1 MKKILIFLL
10 LFLSISCGSNLIS
23 KKSVESID
31 CPSVFFA
38 SENRN
43 YLDSQDKTLT
53 LDNVSFKAQIN
64 NYAFNKLCFQE
75 NDILTFPLDILFI
88 VDPIKPTSPNV
99 ILPLYVALL
108 DSDQQLLE
116 MQYFSIGGEMRNDL
130 NTKAYLQ
137 TELSQSFNI
146 ITSKNNLVSS
156 LVVGFMLD
164 KNKYENFKTFF
175 FSCLNKISYCSK
187 NNY

>member
-10 LFLSISCGSNLIS
+10 LFLSISCSSNLLT
-23 KKSVESID
+23 KKSAESID
-31 CPSVFFA
+31 CPPVFFA

-43 YLDSQDKTLT
+43 YLNSEEKPLT
-53 LDNVSFKAQIN
+53 LDNVSFKAEIN
-64 NYAFNKLCFQE
+64 NYAFNKSCFQE
-75 NDILTFPLDILFI
+75 NDIRTFPLDILFI
-88 VDPIKPTSPNV
+88 IDPIIPTSPNV

-108 DSDQQLLE
+108 DSDKQLFE

-137 TELSQSFNI
+137 TELSKSINI
-146 ITSKNNLVSS
+146 ITSKNNPVSS

-164 KNKYENFKTFF
+164 KKKTEL
-175 FSCLNKISYCSK
+175 LN
-187 NNY
+187 

>member
-10 LFLSISCGSNLIS
+10 LFLSISCSSNILT
-23 KKSVESID
+23 KKSGESID
-31 CPSVFFA
+31 CPPVFFA

-43 YLDSQDKTLT
+43 YLDSEEKPLT
-53 LDNVSFKAQIN
+53 LDNVSFKAEIN
-64 NYAFNKLCFQE
+64 NYAFNKSCFQE
-75 NDILTFPLDILFI
+75 NDIRAFPLDILFI
-88 VDPIKPTSPNV
+88 IDPIIPTSPNV

-108 DSDQQLLE
+108 DSNQQLFE

-137 TELSQSFNI
+137 TELSKSINI
-146 ITSKNNLVSS
+146 ITSKKNLVSS

-164 KNKYENFKTFF
+164 KKKAEL
-175 FSCLNKISYCSK
+175 LN
-187 NNY
+187 